1 MKHSLG
7 ILAVLLWSSVQIFAQ
22 TDWYNPF
29 GKEEIPVQGRCW
41 NEEIGA
47 KYHRL
52 PDRAEKVVR
61 KALWDLSCQSAGL
74 YIKFKTNA
82 SKIQVKYTVTSG
94 FSMPHMPATGVS
106 GVDLY
111 MKDADGQALWCAG
124 KYSFGDT
131 VRYTYDNLTYP
142 RQSDKG
148 NEFCLYLPLYNG
160 VNLMEIGVPAGSHFE
175 FAAPSK
181 KKPVVIYGTSI
192 AQGAC
197 ASRPGMAWTN
207 ILQRK
212 LDFPV
217 VNLGFS
223 GNGQLEE
230 EFFRLLAETD
240 ASLFVIDCM
249 PNMTEDDRVGL
260 IADRMA
266 KGIRILREKS
276 QAPILLVEH
285 DGYMGYRVSDAER
298 SRFEKTNEQ
307 LRLCY
312 QELKQKV
319 DGLYYMTFEELGL
332 SMDSQ
337 VDGVHATDLGM
348 SQYAE
353 AYSRKIAKIL
363 FP

>member
-1 MKHSLG
+1 M
-7 ILAVLLWSSVQIFAQ
+7 
-22 TDWYNPF
+22 
-29 GKEEIPVQGRCW
+29 
-41 NEEIGA
+41 
-47 KYHRL
+47 
-52 PDRAEKVVR
+52 
-61 KALWDLSCQSAGL
+61 
-74 YIKFKTNA
+74 
-82 SKIQVKYTVTSG
+82 
-94 FSMPHMPATGVS
+94 
-106 GVDLY
+106 
-111 MKDADGQALWCAG
+111 
-124 KYSFGDT
+124 
-131 VRYTYDNLTYP
+131 
-142 RQSDKG
+142 
-148 NEFCLYLPLYNG
+148 
-160 VNLMEIGVPAGSHFE
+160 
-175 FAAPSK
+175 
-181 KKPVVIYGTSI
+181 
-192 AQGAC
+192 
-197 ASRPGMAWTN
+197 
-207 ILQRK
+207 
-212 LDFPV
+212 

-223 GNGQLEE
+223 GNGRLEE

-285 DGYMGYRVSDAER
+285 DGYMGYRVSDAAR

>member
-29 GKEEIPVQGRCW
+29 GKGEIPVQGRCW

-74 YIKFKTNA
+74 YIKFTTNA

-111 MKDADGQALWCAG
+111 MIDAYVQALWCAG

-160 VNLMEIGVPAGSHFE
+160 VNLMEIGVPAGSSVKE
-175 FAAPSK
+175 E
-181 KKPVVIYGTSI
+181 
-192 AQGAC
+192 AC
-197 ASRPGMAWTN
+197 GDLWNIHCAGSMRIASRYGLDQYSAKKARFSCGQSG
-207 ILQRK
+207 IFRK
-212 LDFPV
+212 
-217 VNLGFS
+217 
-223 GNGQLEE
+223 
-230 EFFRLLAETD
+230 RT
-240 ASLFVIDCM
+240 
-249 PNMTEDDRVGL
+249 
-260 IADRMA
+260 
-266 KGIRILREKS
+266 LR
-276 QAPILLVEH
+276 
-285 DGYMGYRVSDAER
+285 G
-298 SRFEKTNEQ
+298 
-307 LRLCY
+307 
-312 QELKQKV
+312 
-319 DGLYYMTFEELGL
+319 
-332 SMDSQ
+332 
-337 VDGVHATDLGM
+337 GVFQTAG
-348 SQYAE
+348 
-353 AYSRKIAKIL
+353 
-363 FP
+363 